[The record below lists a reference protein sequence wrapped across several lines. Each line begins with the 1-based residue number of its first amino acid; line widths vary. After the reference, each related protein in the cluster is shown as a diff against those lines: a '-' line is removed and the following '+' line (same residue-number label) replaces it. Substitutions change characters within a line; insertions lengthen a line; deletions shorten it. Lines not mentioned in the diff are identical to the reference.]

1 MIRFHRTL
9 VASAATLALLGT
21 APVTIFASTSG
32 AQKPAPASRVTRDQD
47 NLWNLAAPYER
58 GMRVTRQQWMV
69 AVLRR
74 NPDAFL
80 LGNMHRLRIGV
91 TLDLPTEEEAAAENL
106 AAAEALIEKHFSAQ
120 NSTVAMPVLPL
131 PPGARPRGDAA
142 TQTGTAAPAAP
153 ATPPAP
159 MAPAASAPAPAPAP
173 APVPEA
179 TPAPPVAAPASAPV
193 AAPAPVLVAP
203 PASAPAA
210 AASAP
215 EVPASAP
222 AAPPTAPVAPAEP
235 AASSA
240 MPPAPAASGPVVK
253 DVPSWRRWLP
263 HGLAAC
269 LGLLVLGLVWRARS
283 RGTNLGEA
291 ASTFFQDT
299 IQLIGKSKPKV
310 ITVSQ
315 AGAEVAR
322 SVERLSSTARL
333 VRAAEEAPQA
343 EPATPDEQEA
353 TIKLEV
359 ARAQIE
365 IGRKD
370 AAIAMLRAVVREGST
385 SQRQAAQQLL
395 GQLGAA

>member
-91 TLDLPTEEEAAAENL
+91 RLDLPTEEEAAAENL

-142 TQTGTAAPAAP
+142 TQAGTAAPAAP

-159 MAPAASAPAPAPAP
+159 VAPAASAPAP

-179 TPAPPVAAPASAPV
+179 TPAPPVASVASAPV

-222 AAPPTAPVAPAEP
+222 AATPTAPVATVAS

-263 HGLAAC
+263 HGLAAG